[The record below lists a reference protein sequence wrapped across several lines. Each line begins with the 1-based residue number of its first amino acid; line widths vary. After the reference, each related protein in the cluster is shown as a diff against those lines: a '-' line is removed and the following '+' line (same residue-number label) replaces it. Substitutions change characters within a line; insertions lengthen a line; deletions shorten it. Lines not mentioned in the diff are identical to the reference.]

1 MKLHK
6 NQKFLLAVIGQ
17 IALVLLLIL
26 FKFTILSGGR
36 SVLLKIE
43 PVDPRDP
50 LRGDYVVFQYQ
61 ITNPM
66 DYVIETFDY
75 ATGETIE
82 YNEGDTVYVE
92 LQNVDSYMEF
102 DLGGIAA
109 IENVSKRKPDS
120 GIFIKGVIED
130 VTITQGLYENLVTD
144 FTIKYGIE
152 QYFIPEGTGQN
163 INFAEK
169 ISFGLVAL
177 DEDGNAVLKQVY
189 VDGKKWP

>member
-61 ITNPM
+61 ISNPLTYSIQTY
-66 DYVIETFDY
+66 DENGKD
-75 ATGETIE
+75 IE

-92 LQNVDSYMEF
+92 LENVASYMDF

-109 IENVSKRKPDS
+109 IQNVSKRKPDG
-120 GIFIKGVIED
+120 GIFIKGVVD
-130 VTITQGLYENLVTD
+130 RVTIYNDQFQNIREMR
-144 FTIKYGIE
+144 IKYGIE

-169 ISFGLVAL
+169 ISFGLVKL

-189 VDGKKWP
+189 VDGKEWP